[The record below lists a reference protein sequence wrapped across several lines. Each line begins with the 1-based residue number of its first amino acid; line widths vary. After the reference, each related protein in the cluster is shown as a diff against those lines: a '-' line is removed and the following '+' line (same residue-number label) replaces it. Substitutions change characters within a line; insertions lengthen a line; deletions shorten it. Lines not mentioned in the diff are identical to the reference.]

1 MKKYYIYK
9 ATNILNGMS
18 YIGQSVHPEERFQQH
33 HTDRRNKNSIFHRA
47 IDKYGSDSFKWEIL
61 VKVDGK
67 ESANKAEKHFIERE
81 NTYKP
86 NGYNMTKGGDG
97 GSMWNVRPVVQ
108 LTKDGEYVSRYES
121 ATEAGRA
128 GYGQSVVSACCAEKI
143 QTCKGYIFM
152 FESDY
157 LANGPRK
164 MVKRMP
170 NRAKAIIQCDRE
182 GNMIKRFPMIKDAS
196 EELGIPHNEII
207 SCAKG
212 RMKTAHNFIFVYED
226 DYPIK
231 NLEERA
237 PRKKGRKV
245 AKVDKATGEILGVYD
260 RMTDAARDV
269 GGSHK
274 GIFKVLDDPNRSAY
288 GYRWISQ

>member
-1 MKKYYIYK
+1 
-9 ATNILNGMS
+9 MS
-18 YIGQSVHPEERFQQH
+18 YIGQSMQPEERIYQH

-47 IDKYGSDSFKWEIL
+47 IDKYGADAFTWTIL

-67 ESANKAEKHFIERE
+67 ENANKAEKYFIEKE
-81 NTYKP
+81 GTLKP

-97 GSMWNVRPVVQ
+97 GSMWNVKPVVQ
-108 LTKDGEYVSRYES
+108 LTLDGEYVNRFES
-121 ATEAGRA
+121 SCDAGRN
-128 GYGQSVVSACCAEKI
+128 GFEQSDVNACCRKAI
-143 QTCKGYIFM
+143 QTCAGFIFM

-164 MVKRMP
+164 WVKRMP
-170 NRAKAIIQCDRE
+170 NCAKAIIQCDRN
-182 GNMIKRFPMIKDAS
+182 GNFIKRFPMIS
-196 EELGIPHNEII
+196 EAEKELGICHTLIV

-212 RMKTAHNFIFVYED
+212 RLKTVKDFIFVYEKD
-226 DYPIK
+226 FPIK
-231 NLEERA
+231 NIEGRA

-245 AKVDKATGEILGVYD
+245 AQVDKQTGEILATYD
-260 RMTDAARDV
+260 RMTDAAKVV

-274 GIFKVLDDPNRSAY
+274 NIHKVLDDPDKSAY